1 MEIEPILSQ
10 ILGEVLAP
18 IVTSAVTDAIAK
30 LPTKPSGDYIKVPEA
45 CRMLQCSEPTFY
57 DHVHKGHIK
66 LVKNG
71 HSSLVDRQ
79 KLLSD
84 LEDGKLRLCKD
95 KHRR

>member
-1 MEIEPILSQ
+1 
-10 ILGEVLAP
+10 
-18 IVTSAVTDAIAK
+18 
-30 LPTKPSGDYIKVPEA
+30 
-45 CRMLQCSEPTFY
+45 MLQCSEPTFY

-79 KLLSD
+79 KLLAD
-84 LEDGKLRLCKD
+84 LEDGKLRLRKD